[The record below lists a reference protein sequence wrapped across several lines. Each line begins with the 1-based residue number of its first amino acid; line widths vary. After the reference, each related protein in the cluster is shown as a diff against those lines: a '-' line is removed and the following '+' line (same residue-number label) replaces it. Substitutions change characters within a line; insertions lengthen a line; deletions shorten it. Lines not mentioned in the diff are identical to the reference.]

1 MLCTVH
7 GVVLSEYD
15 HLFIKKKNNFLMGI
29 YCNYK

>member
-15 HLFIKKKNNFLMGI
+15 HLFIKKKKQIFNGKIL
-29 YCNYK
+29 